1 MGSYTRRAALIAL
14 LTGSTWLVIDSD
26 AFESLEAGRSANV
39 SVAKDTTALLGI
51 DGINPTQV
59 PSAPHEIGLTNN
71 LKSSLRIIIKS
82 RNDRFNFSRSGTDT
96 DPTNPLTIESLP
108 SGNTE
113 QISVSTTQTGQVSDV
128 IIIEC
133 DSVQN
138 AETIEVVRQLTI
150 QSQAQTQFGRC
161 LFVANKDLR
170 TVAPT
175 GSANDVQT
183 TIIKQNIG
191 NIRAIGASEVDFDG
205 DDASDAVFLKSSGNS
220 VSLVDT
226 NDTNRRKFSI
236 SQRAR
241 TSTTHLA
248 SGTFNQSDPSVF
260 FIGKSNGNSKNKIYA
275 LDKNET
281 VNLVGNSD
289 NYEEDTP
296 PQSIAGIGDIDGDG
310 QNELVY
316 VVGGDIDNGEK
327 VRYLD
332 PKEDDS
338 EIESNKIEVETDSDS
353 HSYGGIGSKNSIGR
367 PAEFNVGDNGGIDS
381 VPIVDKQ
388 GKIFLIGPEATD
400 QYPDLEES
408 GVREQLIQ
416 KNSNREAA
424 RSPVCPT
431 DIDGDGNPEV
441 VYIRNGGEEELR
453 AVGTSGNF
461 TTLKTSEGE
470 SIPANKNQ
478 GVTSL
483 R

>member
-1 MGSYTRRAALIAL
+1 LSSYTRRAALAAL
-14 LTGSTWLVIDSD
+14 LTGSTWWVIDSD
-26 AFESLEAGRSANV
+26 AFESLEAGRSTDV
-39 SVAKDTTALLGI
+39 SVAKDTAALLGI

-71 LKSSLRIIIKS
+71 LESSLRIIIKS

-96 DPTNPLTIESLP
+96 DPTDPLTIESLP

-133 DSVQN
+133 ESVQN

-161 LFVANKDLR
+161 LFVADKDLR

-205 DDASDAVFLKSSGNS
+205 DDASDAVFLKGNGNNI
-220 VSLVDT
+220 SLVDT
-226 NDTNRRKFSI
+226 NDTNRRKIST

-260 FIGKSNGNSKNKIYA
+260 FINRSKGNNKSKIYA
-275 LDKNET
+275 LNKNGD
-281 VNLVGNSD
+281 VNLVGSSD
-289 NYEEDTP
+289 NYENN

-316 VVGGDIDNGEK
+316 TVGGDTDNGEK

-353 HSYGGIGSKNSIGR
+353 HSYGGIGSGNSIGR

-408 GVREQLIQ
+408 GVRKQLIQ
-416 KNSNREAA
+416 KNSNKEAA
-424 RSPVCPT
+424 KSPVCPT

-441 VYIRNGGEEELR
+441 VYIRNGGEEELQ